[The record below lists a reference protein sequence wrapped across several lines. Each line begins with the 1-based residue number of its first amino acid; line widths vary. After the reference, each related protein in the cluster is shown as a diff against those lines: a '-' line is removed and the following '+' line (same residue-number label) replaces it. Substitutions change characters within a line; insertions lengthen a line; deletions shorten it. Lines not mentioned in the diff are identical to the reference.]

1 MLVPEG
7 EAAWDPLDSE
17 LGVLSTLSPPS
28 LGATRT
34 TFFDI
39 AGNKAVGRFQTTA
52 NVIEFTLRKL
62 DRTTTPHSA
71 ISGLSNA
78 ATAKPTGLLPRA
90 VVLKVSE
97 HLLKDA

>member
-7 EAAWDPLDSE
+7 EAAWDSLDSE
-17 LGVLSTLSPPS
+17 LGVLSLLFLPPS

-34 TFFDI
+34 AFFDI
-39 AGNKAVGRFQTTA
+39 AGNKAIGRFQTTA

-62 DRTTTPHSA
+62 DRTTPHSA

-78 ATAKPTGLLPRA
+78 ATAKPTGLLPRT